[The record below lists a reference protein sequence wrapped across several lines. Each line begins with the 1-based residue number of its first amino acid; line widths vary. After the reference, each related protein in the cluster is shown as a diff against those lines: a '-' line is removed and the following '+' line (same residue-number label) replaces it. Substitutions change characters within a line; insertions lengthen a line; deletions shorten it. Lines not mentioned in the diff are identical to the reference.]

1 MNIDGNTAVTKMRQV
16 NFLRHSII
24 IIVLKLRY
32 TKQITKK
39 EIKGPVMSA
48 PQQQTNMVCKKK
60 K

>member
-1 MNIDGNTAVTKMRQV
+1 MNIDGNTAVTKMRHV
-16 NFLRHSII
+16 NFLKNSII

-32 TKQITKK
+32 TKQITKG

>member
-39 EIKGPVMSA
+39 EIKEPVMSA
-48 PQQQTNMVCKKK
+48 QQQTSMVCKKK